1 MKNILLAGIFIVLI
15 SAVSIG
21 QNTETRPLH
30 EIKKLHITGK
40 TFNAQIIPSDVNKI
54 ELSSTDLTMD
64 KIVTTESNGE
74 LKINVKGIFT
84 TGNVICKIYCTSIPP
99 IIEIDN
105 GAYLKTLEP
114 LTVPQMNLIT
124 NSDGYIHLNLI
135 TENLSIQ
142 CNSGGDLTLEGSTKN
157 FTASANTNGTVRAEQ
172 MQIDIAT
179 AKAYLGAEIYIS
191 AKTSITTVTGTNG
204 KVHIY
209 KPYAPSI
216 VETNETGGQTIRE

>member
-1 MKNILLAGIFIVLI
+1 MKNILFSTLLFAATCLGIA
-15 SAVSIG
+15 S

-40 TFNAQIIPSDVNKI
+40 TFNAQIILSDVNKI

-64 KIVTTESNGE
+64 KIITTESNGE

-84 TGNVICKIYCTSIPP
+84 TGNVICKIYCTAVPP

-105 GAYLKTLEP
+105 GAYLKTLDL
-114 LTVPQMNLIT
+114 LTAPQVSLIT
-124 NSDGYIHLNLI
+124 NSDGYIHLNLN
-135 TENLSIQ
+135 TENLTVQ
-142 CNSGGDLTLEGSTKN
+142 CNSGGDLTLEGTTKN
-157 FTASANTNGTVRAEQ
+157 FTASANTNGTIRAEQ
-172 MQIDIAT
+172 MQMDIAT

-216 VETNETGGQTIRE
+216 VETNESGGQTIRE